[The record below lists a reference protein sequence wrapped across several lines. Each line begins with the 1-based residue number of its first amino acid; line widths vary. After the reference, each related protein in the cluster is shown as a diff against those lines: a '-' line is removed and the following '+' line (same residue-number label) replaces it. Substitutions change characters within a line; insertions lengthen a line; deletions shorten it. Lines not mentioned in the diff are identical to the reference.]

1 MSISWNTTLK
11 LKERNLHTHTN
22 YLKKIKKETN
32 SLYNNILKLDS
43 FEHVAVYWKEEVRH
57 EIVHIS
63 EKKTSYCRDA
73 VSNRL
78 SLMVCSNL

>member
-1 MSISWNTTLK
+1 MEYNIKEIEK

-32 SLYNNILKLDS
+32 SLYNNISKLDS

-63 EKKTSYCRDA
+63 EKKLLT
-73 VSNRL
+73 VVTL
-78 SLMVCSNL
+78 